1 MNGYPLVI
9 KDLIDRF
16 RRLPGVGPKS
26 AERYALY
33 LLRQSQ
39 EEVTALIEQL
49 AVVRDRI
56 SRCGDCGML
65 RDGTRCGI
73 CGDARRDRTVLCVV
87 AEMPDLLAIERTGE
101 FHGLY
106 HILDGL
112 LAPIEGVG
120 PEQLRIRELVER
132 VCGGRENKNFSP
144 STAVEGE
151 REGEGLGQPH
161 MMEVI
166 FAFDPTIEG
175 ETTVSYLAQQL
186 AGAGIRL
193 TRIARGLPV
202 GGDLE
207 YADPVTLSDALS
219 GRRTVTA
226 PNAVHSR

>member
-1 MNGYPLVI
+1 MNGYPSVI
-9 KDLIDRF
+9 QNLIDRF

-33 LLRQSQ
+33 LLRQPH

-56 SRCGDCGML
+56 GRCEDCGML

-132 VCGGRENKNFSP
+132 VREGSKNKNFSP
-144 STAVEGE
+144 SRREGE
-151 REGEGLGQPH
+151 REGEGQQPSVS
-161 MMEVI
+161 EII

-175 ETTVSYLAQQL
+175 ETTMNYLAQQL
-186 AGAGIRL
+186 GDSDIRL

-219 GRRTVTA
+219 GRRTITA
-226 PNAVHSR
+226 PAAVHSR